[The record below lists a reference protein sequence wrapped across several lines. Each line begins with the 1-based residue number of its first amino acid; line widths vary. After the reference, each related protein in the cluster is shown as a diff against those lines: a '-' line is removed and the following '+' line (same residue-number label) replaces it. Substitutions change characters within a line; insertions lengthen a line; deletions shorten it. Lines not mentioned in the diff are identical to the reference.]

1 MMHWFYGTDRFPEKH
16 DLRNAALEAA
26 IRILSC
32 AAVLTACWLILAG
45 VIG

>member
-1 MMHWFYGTDRFPEKH
+1 MMRWFYGTDRFPEKH

-32 AAVLTACWLILAG
+32 AAVLTACWLYLAG
-45 VIG
+45 GI